1 MSEPRHNRQVFY
13 LNDTEKQ
20 ALGEAIEASGISRA
34 DYIRRMLLRA
44 DTRQQDGDNGDNQ
57 DVVRVLEGAL
67 AHSHQSIDH
76 LEQLLL
82 HSQSTVSNLTLALP
96 SPSTNGHRPWWRV
109 W

>member
-20 ALGEAIEASGISRA
+20 SLKEAIEASGISRA

-57 DVVRVLEGAL
+57 DVVRVLEGSL
-67 AHSHQSIDH
+67 EHSHQSIDR

-82 HSQSTVSNLTLALP
+82 HSQSTVSNLTRALP
-96 SPSTNGHRPWWRV
+96 APASNGHRPWWRV

>member
-20 ALGEAIEASGISRA
+20 ALEEAIETSGISRA

-44 DTRQQDGDNGDNQ
+44 DTRQQDGDNGDNK

-67 AHSHQSIDH
+67 EHSHQSINH

-82 HSQSTVSNLTLALP
+82 VSQNTIGGLTRALP
-96 SPSTNGHRPWWRV
+96 APEINGHRPWWRV

>member
-20 ALGEAIEASGISRA
+20 SLKEAIEASGISRA

-57 DVVRVLEGAL
+57 DVVRVLEGSL
-67 AHSHQSIDH
+67 EHSHQSIDR

-82 HSQSTVSNLTLALP
+82 QSQTTRCRSHAGLAC
-96 SPSTNGHRPWWRV
+96 SR
-109 W
+109 